1 MSKTNLKF
9 IKGFGFELEGGWEES
24 RYRKIQKL
32 TIKRENGRVDSM
44 MKGDGSVEVDE
55 TEAGEIAGPV
65 FNNLKDSWNF
75 LKEFYPDEVNHTCGF
90 HIHVSLDEGY
100 YVTLMEKDFHDK
112 FLIWAEKLGKK
123 YSKRLPKT
131 YMGRVHGEN
140 SYCQKKFYAME
151 QSRGEGDRYTQLNY
165 CYKDHKTLENRMFP
179 GCKSANTAMFLLT
192 QYLCF
197 IENYLKDAK
206 LEAVKHSFEVIC
218 DFIEPKKKKIGEKIC
233 A

>member
-1 MSKTNLKF
+1 MLKNKLKF
-9 IKGFGFELEGGWEES
+9 IKGFGFELEGGWENS
-24 RYRKIQKL
+24 RYREIQAL
-32 TIKRENGRVDSM
+32 PIKRENGRVDPM
-44 MKGDGSVEVDE
+44 MKSDGSVETDD
-55 TEAGEIAGPV
+55 TEAGEIASPV
-65 FNNLKDSWNF
+65 FTDIKDAWKF
-75 LKEFYPDEVNHTCGF
+75 LREFYPEEVNHTCGF

-123 YSKRLPKT
+123 YAKRLPKT
-131 YMGRVHGEN
+131 YMSRVHGEN
-140 SYCQKKFYAME
+140 SYCRKKFLAVE
-151 QSRGEGDRYTQLNY
+151 QSRGGGDRYTQLNY

-197 IENYLKDAK
+197 IEKYLAGTK

-218 DFIEPKKKKIGEKIC
+218 DLEEPTKKKIGEKVC